1 MVAVATVGYEV
12 LQILYSVI
20 KYGVVFNFIMFL
32 FVLLV
37 ETLFNVLLVMIFY
50 PILKKVGYY
59 LEDAFKVKR
68 VLTRYY

>member
-50 PILKKVGYY
+50 PILKKVCYY

>member
-32 FVLLV
+32 LVLLV

-50 PILKKVGYY
+50 PTF
-59 LEDAFKVKR
+59 FKIG
-68 VLTRYY
+68 

>member
-59 LEDAFKVKR
+59 LEDVFKVKR

>member
-32 FVLLV
+32 LVLLV

-59 LEDAFKVKR
+59 LEDAFKVKQ

>member
-32 FVLLV
+32 LVLLV

>member
-1 MVAVATVGYEV
+1 MVIVATVGYEV

-59 LEDAFKVKR
+59 LEDAFKVKQ

>member
-59 LEDAFKVKR
+59 LEDAFKVKQ

>member
-32 FVLLV
+32 LVLLV

-59 LEDAFKVKR
+59 LEFEEIINFK
-68 VLTRYY
+68 